1 MSDDVN
7 ALQAQLAE
15 AYETGGYVG
24 AAPYAERIV
33 AAIDK
38 WWLNGSGDALVLRV
52 RMRYVLARAAIDQGR
67 HPDAAAHVAKGRR
80 AAQRATALGDPRIAP
95 EHALL
100 LLAGGEALVIGGDPA
115 GALAEYAEADAL
127 LDAADAAGH
136 VSPDGDANETR
147 VHVALARQYALQE
160 LGRYDES
167 LRSAQRALDLA
178 TAHEPGL
185 VPAALERMALV
196 RRLSGAGDDGDP
208 HLQAAEAI
216 GAASDIGG
224 PQRAELSRA
233 LASRALE
240 TGDLD
245 AAARHIDD
253 AEREFLAI
261 GDVRRAAYAGVGRA
275 DILRQRGEHD
285 AAIEAALAA
294 ETRGEQLGETSVRTE
309 ALTIAAM
316 ALDESRRSG
325 RAVELHERAR
335 AIAAEAGDALELV
348 RIDVRL
354 GVALHNAA
362 SLAAAA
368 HASGGRGGAF
378 GRAARRAGAVPD
390 DGARSHGGAGF
401 GGRRRGG
408 TGPGRGPGEP
418 DAGAAAGGT
427 EHGARTEQSAGGGV
441 GRSSSAP
448 AVPPDLLAQLGAEA
462 ADLLARA
469 VDTAVPAALAA
480 DAIRFDL
487 EPGVS
492 RESWAANV
500 SLPVFDLAL
509 RVLTA
514 LQRADEIVALL
525 EYAAAGA
532 ALDPAPRE
540 PVPAGAAERRGAP
553 DRLTPPPR
561 VRTDPAGGSAVD
573 WALDAAD
580 LRYGLALRA
589 STEVT
594 AW

>member
-1 MSDDVN
+1 MSDDLN
-7 ALQAQLAE
+7 ALQVQLAE

-24 AAPYAERIV
+24 AAPHAERIL

-52 RMRYVLARAAIDQGR
+52 RMRYLLARAAIDQGR

-80 AAQRATALGDPRIAP
+80 AAQKASALGDPRIGP

-100 LLAGGEALVIGGDPA
+100 LLAGGEAKVIGGDPA
-115 GALAEYAEADAL
+115 GALIEYAEADAL

-136 VSPDGDANETR
+136 VGPDGDVHETR

-167 LRSAQRALDLA
+167 LRAAQRALDLA

-196 RRLSGAGDDGDP
+196 RRLSGAGDDGDL

-224 PQRAELSRA
+224 PQRAELSRS

-294 ETRGEQLGETSVRTE
+294 DARGEQLGETSVRTE

-362 SLAAAA
+362 SLAVAA
-368 HASGGRGGAF
+368 HTSRGRGSAF
-378 GRAARRAGAVPD
+378 GRAAGRAGAVA
-390 DGARSHGGAGF
+390 DGGTGS
-401 GGRRRGG
+401 RGG
-408 TGPGRGPGEP
+408 TGFGARRRGAVP
-418 DAGAAAGGT
+418 DEGDGSAGLGARAGGSAAGANQA
-427 EHGARTEQSAGGGV
+427 
-441 GRSSSAP
+441 AP
-448 AVPPDLLAQLGAEA
+448 AVPPELLAQLGAEA
-462 ADLLARA
+462 AGLLARA

-487 EPGVS
+487 EPGLS

-514 LQRADEIVALL
+514 LHRADEIVALL

-580 LRYGLALRA
+580 RCYGLALRA
-589 STEVT
+589 SSEVT